1 MDDFL
6 PVSRTFAPNI
16 DFGAWVGPHLRAM
29 SSLAGRLVS
38 PADRDDVVQESLWR
52 AWKRWSTFDPARG
65 NAQAWLLAIV
75 ADRARRNARQQ
86 GRRATPAFLERT
98 PGYEADLDLA
108 EALRGLSRRQR
119 LAIELY
125 YYLGMSVSDT
135 AEVMDCA
142 QGTVKSTL
150 ADARTRL
157 RRELGEQ

>member
-6 PVSRTFAPNI
+6 PVSRAFVPNI
-16 DFGAWVGPHLRAM
+16 DFGSWVAPHLGAM
-29 SSLAGRLVS
+29 ASLAGRLVG
-38 PADRDDVVQESLWR
+38 PADRDDVVQESLSR
-52 AWKRWSTFDPARG
+52 AWKRWPTFDPARG
-65 NAQAWLLAIV
+65 TAQVWLLAIV

-86 GRRATPAFLERT
+86 GRRAKPALLERS

-125 YYLGMSVSDT
+125 YYLGMSVSET
-135 AEVMDCA
+135 AEIMGCS

-150 ADARTRL
+150 ADARARL